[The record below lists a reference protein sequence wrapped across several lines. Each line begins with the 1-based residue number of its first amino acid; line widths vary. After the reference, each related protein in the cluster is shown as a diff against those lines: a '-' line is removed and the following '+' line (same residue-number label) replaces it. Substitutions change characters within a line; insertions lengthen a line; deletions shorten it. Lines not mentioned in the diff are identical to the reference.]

1 MPFPLC
7 HPGRTFVIFQNL
19 LLSFFLPLFFSKT
32 CVRSSGLQLLGHPIQ
47 SGRTESAFRE
57 TSCCPICWKAKSH
70 RLFKFKNGTNN
81 NNSNTEKS
89 ISTLW
94 RNPTYCERKEDSLGL
109 IIFFS
114 ECRMFPFF
122 LLVLFVITV
131 GFPECFWVLSVTNNL
146 KSSYRAKLY
155 YFPLQVRAPRR
166 TGYLTPRGYY
176 DNRVLPIRNNVE
188 KW

>member
-19 LLSFFLPLFFSKT
+19 LLSFFLPLLFSKT

-57 TSCCPICWKAKSH
+57 TSCSPICWKAKSH
-70 RLFKFKNGTNN
+70 RLFKFKNGTTND
-81 NNSNTEKS
+81 NSNTEKS

-122 LLVLFVITV
+122 SFGFVRDYTSDSRNVFEYFQLQIIWRAVTV
-131 GFPECFWVLSVTNNL
+131 QNYTIFRC
-146 KSSYRAKLY
+146 K
-155 YFPLQVRAPRR
+155 
-166 TGYLTPRGYY
+166 
-176 DNRVLPIRNNVE
+176 
-188 KW
+188 